1 MFDFVQEIG
10 KFNCIIQNFRYLY
23 MYAFHLVME
32 IKYQRNQTILF
43 LYKRYLPLWFHQK
56 IINRFIG
63 SLVENYSQKSQKI
76 IRRIRKL
83 RVLIRKM
90 HVRIA
95 MVVQTYY
102 LMQYFKGFIWI
113 SSEIGKNMNISTNW
127 ASRHVNSYRWVCK
140 QRTVLLVKT

>member
-1 MFDFVQEIG
+1 M
-10 KFNCIIQNFRYLY
+10 
-23 MYAFHLVME
+23 
-32 IKYQRNQTILF
+32 
-43 LYKRYLPLWFHQK
+43 
-56 IINRFIG
+56 INRFIG
-63 SLVENYSQKSQKI
+63 SLVEKYSQKSQKI

-127 ASRHVNSYRWVCK
+127 ASLHVNSYRWVCK
-140 QRTVLLVKT
+140 QRTVLLVKHKSSYLYVLKRGKQQHCCGINSYLNTSSWYANKVNAIRHPLLVFFLF

>member
-32 IKYQRNQTILF
+32 IKYQRNQTIF
-43 LYKRYLPLWFHQK
+43 FDISDIYLY
-56 IINRFIG
+56 NFIRK
-63 SLVENYSQKSQKI
+63 SLTDLLEAWLKNIRKKGQKI

-95 MVVQTYY
+95 MFVQTYY
-102 LMQYFKGFIWI
+102 LMQYFKGFI
-113 SSEIGKNMNISTNW
+113 
-127 ASRHVNSYRWVCK
+127 
-140 QRTVLLVKT
+140 

>member
-1 MFDFVQEIG
+1 M
-10 KFNCIIQNFRYLY
+10 
-23 MYAFHLVME
+23 
-32 IKYQRNQTILF
+32 
-43 LYKRYLPLWFHQK
+43 
-56 IINRFIG
+56 INRFIG

-102 LMQYFKGFIWI
+102 LMQYFKGFI
-113 SSEIGKNMNISTNW
+113 
-127 ASRHVNSYRWVCK
+127 
-140 QRTVLLVKT
+140 